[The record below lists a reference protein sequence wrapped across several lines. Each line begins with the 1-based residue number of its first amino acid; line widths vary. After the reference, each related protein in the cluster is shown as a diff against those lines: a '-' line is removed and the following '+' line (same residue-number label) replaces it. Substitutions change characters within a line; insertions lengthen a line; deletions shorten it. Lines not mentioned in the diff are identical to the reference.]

1 MLHKPFNEERLVE
14 GIDEALKRRRGSTP
28 AV

>member
-14 GIDEALKRRRGSTP
+14 GIEEALKRRWGSAP